1 MKTLHLLRSEP
12 DEWARALMR
21 ELSSDEDFREFP
33 LHRAEVDYERLI
45 VEIFESDRV
54 IAWW

>member
-12 DEWARALMR
+12 DEWVRELMR
-21 ELSSDEDFREFP
+21 EASPGEEVREVP
-33 LHRAEVDYERLI
+33 LHSGEVDYDRLI
-45 VEIFESDRV
+45 AEIFESDRV

>member
-1 MKTLHLLRSEP
+1 MKTLHLLRSDP
-12 DEWARALMR
+12 DEWARQLMR
-21 ELSSDEDFREFP
+21 ELYPDEELREFP
-33 LHRAEVDYERLI
+33 LHRGEVDYDQLI